1 MPCLI
6 GCLAMFFPRLA
17 IILIYLFGNNW
28 LQSAYQSTA
37 VIWPV
42 LGFFFLPL
50 TVLAYALAWHM
61 GSGRVDGFGIV
72 LIIIAVL
79 CDLGTMGGNASH
91 PRVRKVYVERRYV
104 KRV

>member
-1 MPCLI
+1 MPCAI

-28 LQSAYQSTA
+28 LQSAYQSSG
-37 VIWPV
+37 ILWPV
-42 LGFFFLPL
+42 LGFFFMPL

-61 GSGRVDGFGIV
+61 GGGRVDGFGIV
-72 LIIIAVL
+72 LIILAVL
-79 CDLGTMGGNASH
+79 IDLGILGGNASH
-91 PRVRKVYVERRYV
+91 PRVRKVIYV

>member
-6 GCLAMFFPRLA
+6 GCLALFFPRLA
-17 IILIYLFGNNW
+17 IIMVWLFGQGW
-28 LQSAYQSTA
+28 LQAAYQSTA
-37 VIWPV
+37 MIWPL

-50 TVLAYALAWHM
+50 TVLAYALAWHL

-72 LIIIAVL
+72 IIILAVL
-79 CDLGTMGGNASH
+79 FDLGILGGNASNR
-91 PRVRKVYVERRYV
+91 RVRQVYVERRYV